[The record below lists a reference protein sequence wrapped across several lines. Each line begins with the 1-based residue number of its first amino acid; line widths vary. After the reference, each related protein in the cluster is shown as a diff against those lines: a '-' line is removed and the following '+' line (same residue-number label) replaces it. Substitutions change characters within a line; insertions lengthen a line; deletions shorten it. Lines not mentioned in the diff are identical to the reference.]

1 MEKKKGGFQLA
12 KKDVLPLIAAIA
24 ITLAALYLSTKI
36 SAFSE
41 FGYAGVFLIS
51 LISSATIIIPVPGFA
66 AVLALAAS
74 LDPVLLGI
82 AAGAGSA
89 IGELSGYLAGIAGH
103 GAVER
108 TPAFKSHKKQVSK
121 YGPAAIFLLAFIPNP
136 VFDLAGIAAG
146 AIKMEW
152 WKFLLATSAG
162 KILRFILLAY
172 FGIWASGYF
181 V

>member
-1 MEKKKGGFQLA
+1 MAKNSGGSPFTA
-12 KKDVLPLIAAIA
+12 KDALPLLTAIA

-36 SAFSE
+36 GSFSS

-66 AVLALAAS
+66 AVLALASS

-89 IGELSGYLAGIAGH
+89 IGELSGYLAGYSGH

-108 TPAFKSHKKQVSK
+108 TPAFKSHKKQISK

-136 VFDLAGIAAG
+136 IFDLAGIAAG

-172 FGIWASGYF
+172 FGIWASGWL
-181 V
+181 